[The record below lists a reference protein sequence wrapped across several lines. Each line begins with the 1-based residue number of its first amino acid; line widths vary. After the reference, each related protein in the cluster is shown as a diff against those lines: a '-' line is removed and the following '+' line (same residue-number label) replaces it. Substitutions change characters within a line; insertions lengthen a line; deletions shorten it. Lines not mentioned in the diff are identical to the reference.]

1 MGTHCLHVQPEY
13 GYEAFTPCGKIPAF
27 LCPNLM
33 FLIHSRDMKTRDR
46 ILETSLNLFNTEG
59 EAAQSA
65 VDVANEVGL
74 SPGNLYYHFKGKD
87 AIIRGL
93 FDRFEEEMQVILRGS
108 RGAVSGFEDNWVY
121 TYIVLEEIYDF
132 RFFYRNIAEL
142 IARYPDLAG
151 RFRAILAEKK
161 LAIQGVLTGLE
172 EDGLLVLDPRLR
184 PVIVDQMLSNMTF
197 WLAGDTIDP
206 RDKTPGLLIHRTV
219 YQIMCLVVPHMGAR
233 GLDVMDRMTAFYED
247 QLSQ

>member
-1 MGTHCLHVQPEY
+1 
-13 GYEAFTPCGKIPAF
+13 
-27 LCPNLM
+27 
-33 FLIHSRDMKTRDR
+33 MKTRDR
-46 ILETSLNLFNTEG
+46 ILDVSLRLFNTEG
-59 EAAQSA
+59 EAEQSA

-93 FDRFEEEMQVILRGS
+93 FDNFEEEMQVILRGG

-142 IARYPDLAG
+142 IARYPDLAT

-161 LAIQGVLTGLE
+161 IAVTGVLDGLE
-172 EDGLLVLDPRLR
+172 DDGLLAMDPRLK
-184 PVIVDQMLSNMTF
+184 PVIVDQIISNMTF

-206 RDKTPGLLIHRTV
+206 RDRTPAHLIHRTV
-219 YQIMCLVVPHMGAR
+219 YQIMCLVTPHMGER
-233 GLDVMDRMTAFYED
+233 GLDLMDRMTAFY
-247 QLSQ
+247 QAKLSE